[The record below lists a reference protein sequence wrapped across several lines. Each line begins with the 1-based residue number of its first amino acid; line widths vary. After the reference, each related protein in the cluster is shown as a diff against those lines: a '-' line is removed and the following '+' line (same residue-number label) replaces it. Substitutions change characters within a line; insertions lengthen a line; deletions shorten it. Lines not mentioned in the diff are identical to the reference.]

1 MKSFLSRLRE
11 EGSSLFK
18 RRTSADRRDSEQKSS
33 VSAEGVEPVASV
45 RKVAIKKKTRHVSRF
60 FLFVPDMSTVLGLLS
75 SVQKSA
81 FSAEAVVTYG
91 KC

>member
-1 MKSFLSRLRE
+1 MKFFLSRLRE

-18 RRTSADRRDSEQKSS
+18 RRTSADSRDSEQKSS
-33 VSAEGVEPVASV
+33 VSAEGVGAYAECQESGD
-45 RKVAIKKKTRHVSRF
+45 KEKTRHVSRF
-60 FLFVPDMSTVLGLLS
+60 FLFMPDMSTVLGLLS